1 MRGVMCC
8 TRVMCCTLVRAM
20 QHLTCLKTIN
30 QRWERLVALAE
41 KSNGRLIIPTS
52 VPVANGAGSSS
63 IAAVAGANLLTHGP
77 EVCNWLCTVCPG
89 ETFTVGAY
97 AYMDG
102 TLFVRVALAMDAIA
116 MGVCKARP
124 DSRVAYLCSP
134 TDCFTAPVSAADQ
147 GDATYDRLITAA
159 YASPIRMRARTRRR
173 ALRPNI
179 VGAWCSEFS

>member
-1 MRGVMCC
+1 
-8 TRVMCCTLVRAM
+8 MCCTLVRAM

-159 YASPIRMRARTRRR
+159 YASPIRMLSGGKFFQKNGFR
-173 ALRPNI
+173 
-179 VGAWCSEFS
+179 